1 MGLDQGWSTVER
13 TQFAT
18 HRKFN
23 ALEGFM
29 RDQWASFGNEGEFN
43 CVDLRITT
51 EILDELKQ
59 RIEDD
64 NLDPV
69 EGFFFGTTEKNDWYI
84 KNIEQLRDTV
94 IPAAEAYLKE
104 GKTVVYSSWW

>member
-13 TQFAT
+13 HEFAT

-43 CVDLRITT
+43 CCDLHIST

-59 RIEDD
+59 RIKDD
-64 NLDPV
+64 ALDPAS
-69 EGFFFGTTEKNDWYI
+69 GFFFGSSEKDEWY
-84 KNIEQLRDTV
+84 KQQLKELVEVV
-94 IPAAEAYLKE
+94 IPEVERLMEE
-104 GKTVVYSSWW
+104 GKEVVYSSWW